1 MEQKK
6 SREKKEDQPKIFR
19 KIKKEK
25 ERSQKES
32 LKDFEWIYF
41 CCFNLYLL
49 ILIAKT
55 VVRIPTASIKLII
68 IRGFLGLDKF
78 LNEIDI
84 YSAAEVVSQSVLSIG
99 LL

>member
-32 LKDFEWIYF
+32 LKDFE
-41 CCFNLYLL
+41 
-49 ILIAKT
+49 
-55 VVRIPTASIKLII
+55 
-68 IRGFLGLDKF
+68 
-78 LNEIDI
+78 
-84 YSAAEVVSQSVLSIG
+84 
-99 LL
+99 